1 VYACNYQFSISG
13 DTGTD
18 TAGSWST
25 PTKVLEDGV
34 DGSDGLST
42 YYYPVY
48 RRLSGAPSTPTGGSY
63 NFGTNTGTPP
73 TGWSN
78 TVPAS
83 DGNPIYISTALASV
97 QGATGTDSTLTWSAP
112 TVLAQDGTN
121 GVPGANNAV
130 VSLYRKSTS
139 GTTSPASFTG
149 TATYTFSTGA
159 VTGLSFNSWSVTPP
173 SLSLGEYLW
182 VRQAVASSSTPT
194 DTILIEEW
202 STAVVASYAGE
213 NGINGLN
220 SRALFLYRKNT
231 STTAPTS
238 FTGTATYDFSTDALT
253 GLTLNSWTRTAPS
266 LGKGEY
272 LWVRQAVASSN
283 TNTDT
288 IPIAEWSAS
297 AIVGIGGQD
306 GSDGIAGIRGTAAL
320 TASYN
325 NTVYNVS
332 VTALSSA
339 QVAALWNGAASATY
353 ANEVEGDTLI
363 VTNTSTDANG
373 GTHIYEYTGTAWT
386 ASGTFTIN
394 GNQVINGTLAAE
406 AIGTGSL
413 VSTASVGG
421 QPAFSIDMDGG
432 AVFRGLE
439 IRDSSNNIIL
449 ASGGTIDYSAIGG
462 TKPPSDADN
471 TASNTAAGIA
481 GQGAFATL
489 NQISAANI
497 STYMANASID
507 TLHIGANKVVLP
519 VSSYTSG
526 VEVRNATAGV
536 EENYGGLTALT
547 EGYPA
552 TFICSFVASIGTE
565 LGSGVCNFYLRDGS
579 GGLVWNSGDMEF
591 LQDVP
596 QQITVMRALP
606 ATGSSETLNLHFKTD
621 KTRVIRVRAFSL
633 QWLVTKR

>member
-1 VYACNYQFSISG
+1 
-13 DTGTD
+13 
-18 TAGSWST
+18 
-25 PTKVLEDGV
+25 
-34 DGSDGLST
+34 
-42 YYYPVY
+42 
-48 RRLSGAPSTPTGGSY
+48 
-63 NFGTNTGTPP
+63 
-73 TGWSN
+73 
-78 TVPAS
+78 
-83 DGNPIYISTALASV
+83 
-97 QGATGTDSTLTWSAP
+97 
-112 TVLAQDGTN
+112 
-121 GVPGANNAV
+121 
-130 VSLYRKSTS
+130 
-139 GTTSPASFTG
+139 
-149 TATYTFSTGA
+149 
-159 VTGLSFNSWSVTPP
+159 
-173 SLSLGEYLW
+173 
-182 VRQAVASSSTPT
+182 
-194 DTILIEEW
+194 
-202 STAVVASYAGE
+202 
-213 NGINGLN
+213 
-220 SRALFLYRKNT
+220 
-231 STTAPTS
+231 
-238 FTGTATYDFSTDALT
+238 
-253 GLTLNSWTRTAPS
+253 
-266 LGKGEY
+266 
-272 LWVRQAVASSN
+272 
-283 TNTDT
+283 
-288 IPIAEWSAS
+288 
-297 AIVGIGGQD
+297 
-306 GSDGIAGIRGTAAL
+306 
-320 TASYN
+320 
-325 NTVYNVS
+325 
-332 VTALSSA
+332 
-339 QVAALWNGAASATY
+339 
-353 ANEVEGDTLI
+353 
-363 VTNTSTDANG
+363 
-373 GTHIYEYTGTAWT
+373 
-386 ASGTFTIN
+386 
-394 GNQVINGTLAAE
+394 
-406 AIGTGSL
+406 
-413 VSTASVGG
+413 
-421 QPAFSIDMDGG
+421 MDGG